1 MGAGGLWGKKMGC
14 SAPASS
20 ASMAG
25 KEACLGCGRRLIQL
39 CPRRWATYHARDTAQ
54 GPPRRAGVVPLPG
67 EAERRGKR
75 RKPLRGMYRIQAA
88 LSQYPALKG
97 LLMRSAMGDTST
109 SLSVG
114 IFSEG
119 SPLISMPSTAWVS
132 LASFARSAW
141 LVDAERATEKN
152 RNTGRGSCDHPS
164 SRLHHG
170 RCRAAARALPCRTC
184 PWQESAPAPQ

>member
-1 MGAGGLWGKKMGC
+1 
-14 SAPASS
+14 
-20 ASMAG
+20 MATV
-25 KEACLGCGRRLIQL
+25 AAQ
-39 CPRRWATYHARDTAQ
+39 ARDTAQ
-54 GPPRRAGVVPLPG
+54 GPPRREGGAVLAGASVVPLPG

-75 RKPLRGMYRIQAA
+75 REPLGGMYRIQVA

-114 IFSEG
+114 IFSAG

-152 RNTGRGSCDHPS
+152 RNTGRGSCDRPS
-164 SRLHHG
+164 SRQPHG
-170 RCRAAARALPCRTC
+170 RCRAAARALPCRIC
-184 PWQESAPAPQ
+184 PWLESAPAPR

>member
-1 MGAGGLWGKKMGC
+1 
-14 SAPASS
+14 
-20 ASMAG
+20 MATV
-25 KEACLGCGRRLIQL
+25 AAQ
-39 CPRRWATYHARDTAQ
+39 ARDTAQ
-54 GPPRRAGVVPLPG
+54 GPPRREGGAVLAGAGVLPLPG

-75 RKPLRGMYRIQAA
+75 REPLGGMYRIQVA
-88 LSQYPALKG
+88 LSQYPALNG

-114 IFSEG
+114 IFSAG

-152 RNTGRGSCDHPS
+152 RNTGTVFCGRPS
-164 SRLHHG
+164 SRRRRG
-170 RCRAAARALPCRTC
+170 RCRAAARGLPCRTC
-184 PWQESAPAPQ
+184 PWPESARAPR